1 MANDLNTINGVAA
14 TAITSTTSATAA
26 GGNLDKQAFLKLLV
40 TQMQYQDPLDPQDNA
55 TYVAQLAQ
63 FSSLE
68 QMTNVSKGMD
78 SLSSVVSGINESV
91 LVGQLS
97 SMIGHNVQWMDDSKN
112 AYTGTALGV
121 SISGGQPSL
130 VVQQT
135 GKDTLVS
142 VPIGQLTAVGGNAST
157 TAGTTSGTTTG
168 TTASTTTGT
177 TTGTTAST
185 TA

>member
-14 TAITSTTSATAA
+14 TAATSTATTKAA

-112 AYTGTALGV
+112 VYTGTALGV

-135 GKDTLVS
+135 GKDTMVS
-142 VPIGQLTAVGGNAST
+142 VPIGELTAVGGST
-157 TAGTTSGTTTG
+157 SATAGTTAS

-177 TTGTTAST
+177 TAST
-185 TA
+185 KA